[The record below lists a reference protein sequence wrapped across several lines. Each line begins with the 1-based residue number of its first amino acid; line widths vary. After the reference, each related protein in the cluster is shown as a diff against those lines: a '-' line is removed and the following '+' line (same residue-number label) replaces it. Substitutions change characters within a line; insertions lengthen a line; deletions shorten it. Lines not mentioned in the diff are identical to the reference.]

1 MRAIIDALFDRLEA
15 SAVLASGLAS
25 YRGELALF
33 AADTVPADAPRPYAT
48 IFGPV
53 GASAFDTKTG
63 ARSEAVAAG
72 TGHILALEVS
82 VYADAEGDPR
92 LVDEL
97 AEAAQL
103 AIHRQHAAL
112 AASGWAVLVA
122 SAQAPVIAPTDDSIY
137 GRRVPISLI
146 VRKA

>member
-48 IFGPV
+48 IYGPI
-53 GASAFDTKTG
+53 GASNFDTKTG
-63 ARSEAVAAG
+63 ARSEEPAAG
-72 TGHILALEVS
+72 TGHILAFDLNFF
-82 VYADAEGDPR
+82 ADAEGDPR
-92 LVDEL
+92 LVEQL
-97 AEAAQL
+97 ATAAGE

-112 AASGWAVLVA
+112 AASGWTVLVA